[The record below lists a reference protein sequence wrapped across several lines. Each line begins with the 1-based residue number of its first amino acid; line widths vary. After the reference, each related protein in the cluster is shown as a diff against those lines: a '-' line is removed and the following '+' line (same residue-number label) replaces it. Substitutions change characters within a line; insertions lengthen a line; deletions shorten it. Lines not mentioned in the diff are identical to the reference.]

1 MAKVVVVGGGLGGL
15 AVAVRLAHAGHN
27 VQVFE
32 QRQQLGGRIGTLHR
46 EGYRF
51 DTGPTL
57 LMMLEPLQRL
67 FADAG
72 KRTDDYLSLVRLKP
86 SYRVFFGDGTTFD
99 TSPIASEMVQQIE
112 KYGERE
118 VAGYLRLR
126 SELSQLYQAVIPAF
140 VEKNYRHIGDLLSPK
155 QIALLLRHRL
165 LTSGSRRIKQYVH
178 HPHLQMLF
186 TFQSLYL
193 GLSPLKAPW
202 VYSILTHLET
212 NQGIWF
218 PEDGIYKLVE
228 AIVNLGSEFGV
239 KYEAG
244 VQVKRVIIEGGKAR
258 AVQLADKG
266 IVAADWV
273 ILNTD
278 VPQVYHQLLPETRFS
293 GRQWRNSCSALMF
306 YIGYQSDLPSLLHHN
321 VHFCTNFEDNVR
333 AIFDHKQVPLDPSF
347 YSCVSRRTCS
357 GDAPVGCENLYL
369 LVPVPNLSGEDASE
383 QKDRIL
389 QGLLTR
395 LQQDV
400 RLDRNKIQF
409 VESFTPRD
417 WESMG
422 LWQGA
427 AFGLAHDFFQSTLFR
442 PSNRTPFP
450 NVYLVG
456 ASTIPG
462 NGIPMVLI
470 SAELTA
476 QRMLQEL
483 ES

>member
-32 QRQQLGGRIGTLHR
+32 QRQQLGGRIGVLHR

-67 FADAG
+67 FADVG
-72 KRTDDYLSLVRLKP
+72 KQMDDYLNLVRLKP
-86 SYRVFFGDGTTFD
+86 SYRVFFGDGTTLD
-99 TSPIASEMVQQIE
+99 TSPVASEILQE
-112 KYGERE
+112 LERYGKKE
-118 VAGYLRLR
+118 GTGFLKLRADLA
-126 SELSQLYQAVIPAF
+126 QLYDAVIPAF
-140 VEKNYRHIGDLLSPK
+140 VEKNYRHIGDLLSPT
-155 QIALLLRHRL
+155 QIYLLLRHRL
-165 LTSGSRRIKQYVH
+165 LANASRYIKRYVR

-193 GLSPLKAPW
+193 GLSPLEAPW
-202 VYSILTHLET
+202 VYSILMHLET

-218 PEDGIYKLVE
+218 PEGGIYKLIE
-228 AIVNLGSEFGV
+228 SLVNLGHEMGV
-239 KYEAG
+239 KYELG
-244 VQVKRVIIEGGKAR
+244 IRVKHVIIEGGKAR
-258 AVQLADKG
+258 AVQLAGKETVG
-266 IVAADWV
+266 ADWV

-278 VPQVYHQLLPETRFS
+278 VPQAYHQLLPETRFS

-306 YIGYQSDLPSLLHHN
+306 YIGYQGDLPSLLHHN
-321 VHFCTNFEDNVR
+321 VHFCLDFQDNVR
-333 AIFDHKQVPLDPSF
+333 AIFDRKQVPLDPSF

-357 GDAPVGCENLYL
+357 GDAPIGCENLYL

-395 LQQDV
+395 LQQDGG
-400 RLDRNKIQF
+400 LDRNKIQF